1 MFMHSR
7 GAQSMKKGFIFA
19 RGLIKA
25 VGAVL
30 GLIFLHRIQLFVGS
44 GSTQFIFSGINIVAP
59 LLQSLFG
66 GIGGC
71 LMLLLGPISKLF
83 GLRLYLPCA
92 TVTMG
97 LATQASILV
106 WHLRGSI
113 WGERLMNLCLPVG
126 AMLFFLLHPATGI
139 GAWYSLFWLIPI
151 GLHYC
156 SDSLLKTAF
165 QATFVAHAVGS
176 CLWLMVIPMQPMA
189 WIALMPQVC
198 VERFVYG
205 IMQYFFVVG
214 LGILQKNEKSLD
226 MIRLFKRAF

>member
-1 MFMHSR
+1 
-7 GAQSMKKGFIFA
+7 MKKGFIFA

-30 GLIFLHRIQLFVGS
+30 GLIFLHRIHLFIGT
-44 GSTQFIFSGINIVAP
+44 GSTHFIFSGINIVAP
-59 LLQSLFG
+59 LLQSLCG

-71 LMLLLGPISKLF
+71 LVLLLGSISKLF
-83 GLRLYLPCA
+83 GWGLRLPCA

-97 LATQASILV
+97 LAMQASILV
-106 WHLRGSI
+106 WHLRGSL
-113 WGERLMNLCLPVG
+113 WGERLMNICLPIV
-126 AMLFFLLHPATGI
+126 AMLFFLLHPATEI

-151 GLHYC
+151 GLHFC

-176 CLWLMVIPMQPMA
+176 CLWLMIIPMQPMA
-189 WIALMPQVC
+189 WILLMPQVC

-205 IMQYFFVVG
+205 MMQYFFAVG
-214 LGILQKNEKSLD
+214 LVVLQKNEKSLD

>member
-1 MFMHSR
+1 
-7 GAQSMKKGFIFA
+7 MKKGFIFA

-25 VGAVL
+25 FGAIL
-30 GLIFLHRIQLFVGS
+30 GLMFLHRVQIFVGA
-44 GSTQFIFSGINIVAP
+44 GSTKFVFSGINMIAP

-66 GIGGC
+66 GVGGC

-83 GLRLYLPCA
+83 GWGLRLPCA

-106 WHLRGSI
+106 WHLRGSL
-113 WGERLMNLCLPVG
+113 WGERLMNLVLPT
-126 AMLFFLLHPATGI
+126 AAILFFLLHPATGI
-139 GAWYSLFWLIPI
+139 GAWYSIFWLIPI

-156 SDSLLKTAF
+156 SDSRLKTAF

-176 CLWLMVIPMQPMA
+176 CLWLMIIPMQPMA
-189 WIALMPQVC
+189 WIMLMPQVC

-205 IMQYFFVVG
+205 MMQYFCAVG
-214 LGILQKNEKSLD
+214 LGILYKNEKSLD

>member
-1 MFMHSR
+1 
-7 GAQSMKKGFIFA
+7 MKKGFIFA

-30 GLIFLHRIQLFVGS
+30 GLMLVHRIHLFVGA
-44 GSTQFIFSGINIVAP
+44 GSTHFIFSGINTVAP
-59 LLQSLFG
+59 LLQSLLG

-71 LMLLLGPISKLF
+71 LVLLLGPISKLF
-83 GLRLYLPCA
+83 GWGLKLPCA

-97 LATQASILV
+97 LATEASILV

-113 WGERLMNLCLPVG
+113 WGERLMNFCLPVG
-126 AMLFFLLHPATGI
+126 AILFFLLHPATGI
-139 GAWYSLFWLIPI
+139 GAWYSIFWFIPI

-176 CLWLMVIPMQPMA
+176 CLWLMMVPMQPMA
-189 WIALMPQVC
+189 WILLVPQVC
-198 VERFVYG
+198 VERLVYG
-205 IMQYFFVVG
+205 MMQYFFAVG
-214 LGILQKNEKSLD
+214 LAVLQKNEKSLD